1 MNGDQQALLLKLLSQ
16 NPQMAFHPSLAAF
29 LPQIIAAS
37 RGQQQPQVKEEISE
51 DGLPKESEAMS
62 RKRPAAIQ
70 ELMQMK
76 KKRLD
81 ERGSSKGNSPP
92 SSPSASIPNHETAS
106 STSSSADHSESP
118 EPSMSLSLIGASDDQ
133 EFTKVPGRLSLLS
146 SATKHS
152 VTVGEVRRRL
162 NGPEAFNMSLLGAV
176 LRRAK
181 MPEKSQSLVSEL
193 ANVGLGIPRGRRR
206 KANVTLFSAFTE
218 AESIK
223 LVEDF
228 NSVSTEFFPVA
239 GMAEHAL
246 RQNLENRE
254 QLNQLKEVK
263 NCITTF
269 VDLLSLDRSPIGGSS
284 PNPVFDHTLQD
295 PLSNFSMLTH
305 GFGTPPPFSSA
316 YASSSATWTLKS
328 PSSKSKPCLSCI
340 YLYLR
345 VVKP

>member
-1 MNGDQQALLLKLLSQ
+1 MDQQALWLKTYQALLA
-16 NPQMAFHPSLAAF
+16 NPQNAGQMSNNPAMAAAF
-29 LPQIIAAS
+29 FQLLAS
-37 RGQQQPQVKEEISE
+37 QRPVAQVQNTEIKEEAA
-51 DGLPKESEAMS
+51 LPKEPDALS

-81 ERGSSKGNSPP
+81 GQGSKDNSPP
-92 SSPSASIPNHETAS
+92 NSPSPSSTHHETVS
-106 STSSSADHSESP
+106 STSDSGHHSESP
-118 EPSMSLSLIGASDDQ
+118 EPQMTLPLVGICDDQ

-193 ANVGLGIPRGRRR
+193 EAVGLGIPRGRRR

-218 AESIK
+218 AESLK

-228 NSVSTEFFPVA
+228 HAVAAECFPIEQLAAVA
-239 GMAEHAL
+239 L
-246 RQNLENRE
+246 KQNLENRE
-254 QLNQLKEVK
+254 QLNQLRVTRNIIK
-263 NCITTF
+263 TF
-269 VDLLSLDRSPIGGSS
+269 TDLLSLDRSPVGASNPI
-284 PNPVFDHTLQD
+284 PVFDPSLQD
-295 PLSNFSMLTH
+295 PMSNFSMLTH
-305 GFGTPPPFSSA
+305 GFGTPAIAVAMKIF
-316 YASSSATWTLKS
+316 
-328 PSSKSKPCLSCI
+328 
-340 YLYLR
+340 LR
-345 VVKP
+345 FIDSQIALLEK